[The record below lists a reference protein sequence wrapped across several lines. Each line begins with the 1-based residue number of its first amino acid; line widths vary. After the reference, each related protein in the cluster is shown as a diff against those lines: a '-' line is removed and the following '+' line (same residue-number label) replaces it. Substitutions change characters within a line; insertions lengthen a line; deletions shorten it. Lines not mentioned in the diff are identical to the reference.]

1 MSETI
6 ENTTGPKVPE
16 IGIVDLQNVVQ
27 IIDAAAERGAFRG
40 NELASV
46 GSVRDRIDAF
56 VKAVTPEMPPAD
68 TLASTAP
75 EVASGTYDEVVST
88 VAEPAYTASTKK
100 KNKKS
105 N

>member
-16 IGIVDLQNVVQ
+16 IG
-27 IIDAAAERGAFRG
+27 
-40 NELASV
+40 
-46 GSVRDRIDAF
+46 F